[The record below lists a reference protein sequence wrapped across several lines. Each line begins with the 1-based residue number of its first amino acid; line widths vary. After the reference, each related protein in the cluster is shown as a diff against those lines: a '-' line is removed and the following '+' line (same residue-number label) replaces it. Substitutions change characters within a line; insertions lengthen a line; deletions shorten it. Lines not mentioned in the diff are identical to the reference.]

1 MSSGSVVVLSGGA
14 GGAKLVEGLY
24 RILAPGMLTVI
35 VNTGDDFR
43 HLGLWISP
51 DVDTTLYTLA
61 GLADPERGWGRCDES
76 WNFMKALAEL
86 GGETWFKLGDRD
98 LALHVE
104 RTRRGQAGESLSA
117 ITAALAQALGVRAR
131 VLPMSDDTVATLI
144 ETDAGELGFQ
154 SYFVRARCEPKIRAI
169 RFWGAE
175 RARPSREILQALG
188 EPGLAAIVIAPSNPY
203 LSIDPILAV
212 AGLREAVRRA
222 GVPVVAVTPILGGAA
237 VKGPTAKI
245 MAELGLEVSP
255 VTVASHY
262 DGLID
267 GFVLDARDRAL
278 APRFRIP
285 VTIADTLMNAPEA
298 RERVARAALE
308 LARALKSREASQ

>member
-1 MSSGSVVVLSGGA
+1 MSDGSVVVLSGGA
-14 GGAKLVEGLY
+14 GGVKLVDGLY
-24 RILAPGMLTVI
+24 RVLAPGKLSVI

-61 GLADPERGWGRCDES
+61 GLADPERGWGRRDES
-76 WNFMKALAEL
+76 WHFMGALAEL

-104 RTRRGQAGESLSA
+104 RTRRLQAGESLSA
-117 ITAALAQALGVRAR
+117 STAALAQALGVRAR
-131 VLPMSDDTVATLI
+131 VLPMSDDAVSTLV
-144 ETDAGELGFQ
+144 ETESGELGFQ

-169 RFWGAE
+169 RFAGAE
-175 RARPSREILQALG
+175 RARVSGLALHALG

-203 LSIDPILAV
+203 LSIDPILAIP
-212 AGLREAVRRA
+212 GLREALRRA

-262 DGLID
+262 DGLLD
-267 GFVLDARDRAL
+267 GFVLDERDRAL
-278 APRFRIP
+278 APRFGIP
-285 VTIADTLMNAPEA
+285 VTVADTLMSTPEA

-308 LARALKSREASQ
+308 LARALKSAEVGR